1 MRVGQRRH
9 VLGVTGALKIE
20 AYRPRGAHL
29 DWPMQAGLFA
39 FRSHERSVQEWF
51 ERTAD
56 QRFPSLAVVEYK
68 RQERGSFGPDIGS
81 EDVSNILE
89 KQLQRIVLAIAQT
102 LDENPRILH
111 VYL

>member
-1 MRVGQRRH
+1 MLLEIVTGTLLRDCVRQRLSHERYNVAVRVGQRRH
-9 VLGVTGALKIE
+9 VLGVTGALKVE

-56 QRFPSLAVVEYK
+56 QRVPSLAVVEVK
-68 RQERGSFGPDIGS
+68 QQERGSFGSVNGS
-81 EDVSNILE
+81 VDLSIL
-89 KQLQRIVLAIAQT
+89 
-102 LDENPRILH
+102 
-111 VYL
+111 